1 LVSDFGSQKL
11 FSQFVLVM
19 PEEVCGIYAFNA
31 EGLRVEAS
39 DTQLVIAGK
48 THQYFCRCKCGAEVT
63 LKRGNKIQAH
73 FAFRGD
79 RRPGCKGGL
88 NPESEIHYD
97 AKWLLSKIF
106 PQIDFFKFCVV
117 GHPAGKDRFS
127 TPEWTATV
135 EKVIPETNRIA
146 DVLLHSSVTGKY
158 VALEV
163 HNTNAVTM
171 DKYNDCN
178 VAGVTIIEVKASM
191 KIKEEVTV
199 VITKDT
205 TQLDNQ
211 LDKISCADCTI
222 CQAMKRKRGEE
233 DELKW
238 QQFCL
243 NSKML
248 KHGRYR
254 GGDVEDANSWV
265 TP

>member
-1 LVSDFGSQKL
+1 MRHTQKL

-19 PEEVCGIYAFNA
+19 PGEVCGIYALNA

-48 THQYFCRCKCGAEVT
+48 THQYFCRCKCGDEVT
-63 LKRGNKIQAH
+63 LKRGNKTQAH
-73 FAFRGD
+73 FAFRGE
-79 RRPGCKGGL
+79 RRPGCKGGS